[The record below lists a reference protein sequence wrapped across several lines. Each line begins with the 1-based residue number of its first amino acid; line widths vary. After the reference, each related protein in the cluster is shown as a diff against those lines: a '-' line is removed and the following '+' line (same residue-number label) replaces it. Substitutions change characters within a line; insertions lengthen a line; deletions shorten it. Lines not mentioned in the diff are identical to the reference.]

1 MAPPAYPRYAAV
13 DARYGCPERRQNGAC
28 PKWGASTLFM
38 YGDHNMMIVTAA
50 HSHIKEN
57 MMNIAVFGAN
67 GLTGRLVTKQALAE
81 GHVVTAVT
89 RRPEIFPFHHER
101 LRVMRGDAFDLASV
115 ERAVAGQD
123 AILST
128 LGVPFSRKPITVY
141 SQGVAH
147 MVQAMKRSG
156 VRRIVCVSSS
166 AVGANHDTGAGFI
179 FDRILQPIVMS
190 TIGKTTYADMRRM
203 ETLLMESGLDWTVV
217 RPSGLFETEAV
228 TDYRVAEDHI
238 RRQFTS
244 RADLADCMLQQLTTD
259 RFLHRAVAVATFSAQ
274 PKLLQFF
281 LGEAFKREP
290 APLNGG
296 EVQADSTMTPSLPRE
311 KVGTHGDNR

>member
-1 MAPPAYPRYAAV
+1 
-13 DARYGCPERRQNGAC
+13 
-28 PKWGASTLFM
+28 
-38 YGDHNMMIVTAA
+38 MMIVTTAYPR
-50 HSHIKEN
+50 IRGN

-67 GLTGRLVTKQALAE
+67 GQTGQLVTKQALAE
-81 GHVVTAVT
+81 GHAVMAVT
-89 RRPEIFPFHHER
+89 RRPETFPLRNER
-101 LRVMRGDAFDLASV
+101 LQVVWGDVFDLASV

-128 LGVPFSRKPITVY
+128 IGVPFSRKPITVY

-147 MVQAMKRSG
+147 IVQAMKRYG

-166 AVGANHDTGAGFI
+166 AAGANHDTGAGFI

-190 TIGKTTYADMRRM
+190 TIGKTTYADMKRM

-217 RPSGLFETEAV
+217 RPSGLFETKAV
-228 TDYRVAEDHI
+228 TDYQMAEDHI

-244 RADLADCMLQQLTTD
+244 RADLANCMLRQLTDD
-259 RFLHRAVAVATFSAQ
+259 RFLHKAVAVATFSAQ
-274 PKLLQFF
+274 PQLLQFF

-290 APLNGG
+290 TSLHGSEEPANANVAPSP
-296 EVQADSTMTPSLPRE
+296 QRE
-311 KVGTHGDNR
+311 EAGAYGKNR